1 MKEYLLIAAF
11 FVGLT
16 VVSIW
21 FALGYLTPFLNN
33 TFAIIGCAL
42 RVMVIP
48 IGRLL
53 KFMYAILE
61 REIIKPIQRF
71 VKPIHVPRIVKVIL
85 YMCFG
90 VGVFILDHF
99 YATKIYD
106 ADQTIFYKISFQGQT
121 YWITQ
126 QGMTIGGFFVGLA
139 VLLFILEILRVINWI
154 LDRKFQISIVFQR

>member
-1 MKEYLLIAAF
+1 MKEYLAFAAF

-16 VVSIW
+16 VVSLW

-33 TFAIIGCAL
+33 VFAIIGCAI
-42 RVMVIP
+42 RVMFIP

-53 KFMYAILE
+53 TFMYSILE
-61 REIIKPIQRF
+61 RKIIKPIQRF
-71 VKPIHVPRIVKVIL
+71 VAPIHIPRIVKATL
-85 YMCFG
+85 YMCVG
-90 VGVFILDHF
+90 VGFFILDHF

-106 ADQTIFYKISFQGQT
+106 ADQTTFYKIPIQGQT

-139 VLLFILEILRVINWI
+139 VLLFVLEILRVINWI
-154 LDRKFQISIVFQR
+154 LDRKFQISVIFQR